1 MTSEARVP
9 RGPLARRVLT
19 DPLTLFLALGAL
31 CYGLWAA
38 AGPERAKA
46 TIVVTPEVVAAL
58 EADFRVFEGRPAT
71 AADRAALIDRW
82 VEDRILF
89 HEALA
94 RGLHLGDPKTEHRL
108 VDKLRFLLAEA
119 PPEPTPAQL
128 LDHYVAHADD
138 YTSEWRLSFEHRWFP
153 DAEALVAHVAQVQD
167 ADEHEADAKQRGEQ
181 TLATLVENL
190 QEAGVKAEG
199 LMLFADDVAK
209 AILNTAKARDCSM
222 IVLGLTGKGIFKRL
236 IAGDIPTDIIRQA
249 DLPVLLCP
257 ANWVGMI

>member
-1 MTSEARVP
+1 MSRSRLMIAVSSPWASQKLAE
-9 RGPLARRVLT
+9 PLA
-19 DPLTLFLALGAL
+19 D
-31 CYGLWAA
+31 
-38 AGPERAKA
+38 
-46 TIVVTPEVVAAL
+46 
-58 EADFRVFEGRPAT
+58 
-71 AADRAALIDRW
+71 LI
-82 VEDRILF
+82 L
-89 HEALA
+89 
-94 RGLHLGDPKTEHRL
+94 RL
-108 VDKLRFLLAEA
+108 
-119 PPEPTPAQL
+119 
-128 LDHYVAHADD
+128 
-138 YTSEWRLSFEHRWFP
+138 